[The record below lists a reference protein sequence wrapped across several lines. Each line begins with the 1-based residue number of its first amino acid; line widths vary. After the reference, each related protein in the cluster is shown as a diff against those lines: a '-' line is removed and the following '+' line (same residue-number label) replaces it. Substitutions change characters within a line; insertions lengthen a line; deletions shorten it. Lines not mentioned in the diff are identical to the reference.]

1 MAHHGEADS
10 YYNDQS
16 VNQQDLQ
23 LTQTQQHRQPLP
35 IQYQPPAHPSPQP
48 YGEHNYGGKNE
59 QNYYDAPP
67 TYGATFVPPQTNK
80 QDFQQTFKVTKPKWN
95 DLWAG
100 ILVRPAQRSLLQV
113 NADECLIECS

>member
-10 YYNDQS
+10 YYNGQS
-16 VNQQDLQ
+16 VN
-23 LTQTQQHRQPLP
+23 H
-35 IQYQPPAHPSPQP
+35 PPPQP

-59 QNYYDAPP
+59 QNYCEAPP

-100 ILVRPAQRSLLQV
+100 ILVRPAQRLLPQV
-113 NADECLIECS
+113 NAD